1 MPEDKAK
8 ASARR
13 AKYRAAGVCQI
24 NPRHG
29 PIVRLGLCES
39 CAAYHAS
46 ILRRRYFGAKLAGMC
61 AQGASH
67 GPATQGRLC
76 SACKA
81 KRRIEDLTRCEARK
95 RARVLARP
103 TCSRSADHGPAT
115 IGTMCRDCAQ
125 DHAAERKRE
134 RAAREAERM
143 SREVEQRRVVLCA
156 FGAPHGPAV
165 AGPWCAA
172 CVDRRSLAAQRI
184 AARARI
190 TPQTNPEGPRA
201 PVSNGISTLKSHIKR
216 VGTMDSSGLLDCLLF
231 NK

>member
-29 PIVRLGLCES
+29 PIVRLGLCEP

-46 ILRRRYFGAKLAGMC
+46 ILRRRYLGAKLAGMC

-95 RARVLARP
+95 RAKLLPRP

-125 DHAAERKRE
+125 AHAAERKRGG
-134 RAAREAERM
+134 AREAE
-143 SREVEQRRVVLCA
+143 QKARRVVLCA
-156 FGAPHGPAV
+156 FGTPHGPAV
-165 AGPWCAA
+165 EGPWCAA
-172 CVDRRSLAAQRI
+172 CVDRRSLAAQRL
-184 AARARI
+184 AERARI
-190 TPQTNPEGPRA
+190 MPQTKPEGPRA